1 MALVAAGSVLSH
13 RRKMRAKERVG
24 TRRSSRVRALT
35 TFGLLALA
43 IPCGAQVS
51 PPPSQTQTPAQA
63 APSLQPA
70 LQPVVTG
77 AGGITPSATSAQPA
91 PAPTAGAAGSSSDRK
106 SFGTVGQGLPGLPG
120 GPPLASPNGA
130 QDPSSKYMRPPV
142 IGPLFCDPALDIPC

>member
-1 MALVAAGSVLSH
+1 MPAFARLFEGAG
-13 RRKMRAKERVG
+13 MRCHPTVF
-24 TRRSSRVRALT
+24 ALT
-35 TFGLLALA
+35 VVGLLALA

-51 PPPSQTQTPAQA
+51 PAPSQTPTPN
-63 APSLQPA
+63 LQPA

-77 AGGITPSATSAQPA
+77 AGGVTPSATGALPT
-91 PAPTAGAAGSSSDRK
+91 PAPTVGTAGSSSDRK

-130 QDPSSKYMRPPV
+130 QDPSSKYMRPLV